1 MEVFF
6 SFIDKYFGGI
16 GMVKIDVIDCL
27 EMLIIAFIIY
37 KILIWTQN
45 TKAWNL
51 FKGILVIMVS
61 VFIAYTLQM
70 TTILWIVRNAS
81 FVAIGALIVVFQP
94 ELRRALDSIGR
105 QNMFLSFIP
114 TSMNTSDEKNGVF
127 DEKTV
132 NEITK
137 ACFDMGKVKTGALI
151 VIERINPM
159 NDIERTG
166 IVLDALVSSQ
176 LIINIFEH
184 NTPLHDGA
192 IVIRGNRISTAT
204 DYLPLSDNMA
214 LSKELGTRH
223 RAALGITEVND
234 SIAVIV
240 SEETGH
246 VSVAKDGILKRN
258 CTEAELRE
266 RLMEA
271 CVAVEEPK
279 RFKGF
284 KAWGRSKKYAK
295 KRNKQ

>member
-16 GMVKIDVIDCL
+16 GVVKIDAIDCL

-51 FKGILVIMVS
+51 FRGIIVIMVS

-114 TSMNTSDEKNGVF
+114 TSMSTSDTKQETF
-127 DEKTV
+127 SEKTV

-166 IVLDALVSSQ
+166 IELDALVSSQ

-246 VSVAKDGILKRN
+246 VSIAMDGVLKRN
-258 CTEAELRE
+258 CTEDELKA

-271 CVAVEEPK
+271 CVAPAEPK
-279 RFKGF
+279 RFRAF
-284 KAWGRSKKYAK
+284 KVWGRSKRAK
-295 KRNKQ
+295 K